1 MTQRFQKSTSRKVL
15 LKDSLDRVGL
25 IMFWLA
31 LKNILFYKG
40 RSVTTF
46 LLTFVSTLL
55 FIVYVSMM
63 DGSHKSMLENAL
75 KIYTGAIE
83 IYKKDYRDIG
93 GNEYLINDV
102 ASISKKLSQVEGI
115 ESFSSRYETY
125 GLLSSQ
131 EYSSAS
137 MIAGVNP
144 SKEKEISSI
153 SQALIKGEFLNENS
167 KNCLYA
173 GEGLV
178 KRLKINLD
186 DEVAFIGGASDDS
199 FVADIFKLCGIFKT
213 GSFEFDSTVSFIT
226 RSYFDELML
235 SQNKASYI
243 TIKVD
248 DLENVDKINKQI
260 VETLDDD
267 TLESLTWKT
276 LMKTMVEA
284 MEVDSIFGYISL
296 ALFLVVI
303 FFVIMIYGFVNI
315 SSRIKEFGVL
325 ESIGL
330 SNQNIMKLLF
340 YEIFILTTLAIVFA
354 TPIASYICYY
364 YSINPIVI
372 EGISDMYKDYGIVS
386 DEIPFDF
393 APFTI
398 FWNIALIYILNIL
411 SIVYPYLYIKS
422 FTPIEATR
430 HV

>member
-1 MTQRFQKSTSRKVL
+1 
-15 LKDSLDRVGL
+15 
-25 IMFWLA
+25 MFALA

-40 RSVTTF
+40 RSLTTL
-46 LLTFVSTLL
+46 LLTFTSTLL
-55 FIVYVSMM
+55 LIVYVSMM
-63 DGSHKSMLENAL
+63 DGSHKSMLQNAL

-83 IYKKDYRDIG
+83 IYKKGYRDIG
-93 GNEYLINDV
+93 GNKYLINDV
-102 ASISKKLSQVEGI
+102 DSITKKLSHVDGI

-125 GLLSSQ
+125 GLLSSK
-131 EYSSAS
+131 EHSSAS
-137 MIAGVNP
+137 MVAGVEP
-144 SKEKEISSI
+144 SKEKELSSI
-153 SQALIKGEFLNENS
+153 AQALVKGEFLNENS

-178 KRLKINLD
+178 KRLKIKLGE
-186 DEVAFIGGASDDS
+186 EVAFVGAASDDS
-199 FVADIFKLCGIFKT
+199 FAADLFKLCGVFKT
-213 GSFEFDSTVSFIT
+213 GSFEFDSTVSFVS

-235 SQNKASYI
+235 SRNKASYI

-248 DLENVDKINKQI
+248 DLENVDKINTQI
-260 VETLDDD
+260 TQILDDRS
-267 TLESLTWKT
+267 LESLTWKT

-330 SNQNIMKLLF
+330 SNINIMKLLF
-340 YEIFILTTLAIVFA
+340 YEIFILTTLAIILA
-354 TPIASYICYY
+354 TPIASFISYY
-364 YSINPIVI
+364 YSVNPIVI
-372 EGISDMYKDYGIVS
+372 NGISDIYKDYGIVS

-393 APFTI
+393 TPFTI
-398 FWNIALIYILNIL
+398 FWNVVLIYVLNIL
-411 SIVYPYLYIKS
+411 SVIYPYFYIKS